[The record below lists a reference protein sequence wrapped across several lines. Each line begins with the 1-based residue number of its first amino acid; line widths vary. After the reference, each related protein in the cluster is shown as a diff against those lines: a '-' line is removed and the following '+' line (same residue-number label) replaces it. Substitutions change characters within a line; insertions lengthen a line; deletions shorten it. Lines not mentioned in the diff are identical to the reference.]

1 VWNPFWSRLIKFAK
15 RRDRLD
21 AWTAHMF
28 AKLLD
33 EKNPSDA
40 GTRQHNLR
48 ALSLTNDYRR
58 KNGLDPLL
66 VKDGR
71 RATST

>member
-1 VWNPFWSRLIKFAK
+1 
-15 RRDRLD
+15 
-21 AWTAHMF
+21 MF
-28 AKLLD
+28 VKLLD
-33 EKNPSDA
+33 ERNPSDA

-48 ALSLTNDYRR
+48 AFSLANDYRR
-58 KNGLDPLL
+58 KNGLGPLL